1 MGIFSVLTG
10 IITQVAPKVLNVAKY
25 AVNGIIDGVS
35 KNGLAGYRLQLAGY
49 EGGSH
54 FVPGSLDGAINSEE
68 ADQEQVLNQHAGSP
82 KEDVVAGLIAMKEM
96 NNAVLLGSLV
106 NMKMEDVILEAT
118 PSFYYSR
125 KLNPGS
131 MKDNVPVI
139 GFDDHA
145 YTHIIPK
152 LFRNYDKLK
161 QYDAFCLQY
170 ITVESTQLTTN
181 ITGTTVSF
189 YPLTKDT
196 RNMDNAVIK
205 SAYNH
210 QDSGAYSRIAY
221 VIRNTTPG
229 TFVNTSTGFYPE
241 NFQVLPNGAI
251 RTEFLNKYNAID
263 TDQDG
268 SFLSYGTLC
277 FVKEN
282 LGEEDVAMQFS
293 IKLHFSCWK
302 QQYLAPEDDSD
313 DGSGSQPGS
322 SMPTSSRIFSDNVTL
337 SQNDEMGEEP
347 QSFSPVSNCVKRKP
361 KFNKK

>member
-35 KNGLAGYRLQLAGY
+35 KNGLAGYRLQLAGF

-131 MKDNVPVI
+131 IKDNVPVI

-268 SFLSYGTLC
+268 SSP
-277 FVKEN
+277 
-282 LGEEDVAMQFS
+282 
-293 IKLHFSCWK
+293 I
-302 QQYLAPEDDSD
+302 
-313 DGSGSQPGS
+313 S
-322 SMPTSSRIFSDNVTL
+322 SFCESVTL
-337 SQNDEMGEEP
+337 SLKILLEVGIDEPGCDPEP
-347 QSFSPVSNCVKRKP
+347 SSESSSGVRYCCFQHEKCNLIENCIATSSSP
-361 KFNKK
+361 KFSLTKHKVP